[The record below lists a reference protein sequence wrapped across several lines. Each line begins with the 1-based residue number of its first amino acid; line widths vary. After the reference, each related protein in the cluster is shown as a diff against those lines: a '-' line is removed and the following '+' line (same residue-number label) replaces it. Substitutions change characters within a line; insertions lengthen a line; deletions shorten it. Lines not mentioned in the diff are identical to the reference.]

1 MDSLVHF
8 KNMIGRGQ
16 VQVDDG
22 DDDDDDDEDDGDGE
36 DEDEDG
42 DDEDAGHHVLS
53 YMCVCVSNMPH
64 AGDLSGQR
72 GAKGRAEVDPILMA
86 APDQGGR

>member
-53 YMCVCVSNMPH
+53 YMCVCVSATCRML
-64 AGDLSGQR
+64 ATCQAKEEQR
-72 GAKGRAEVDPILMA
+72 GERKWIPS
-86 APDQGGR
+86 